1 MRLWRL
7 INPRHAPGLD
17 GEGAR
22 RIGGRWNSPGR
33 PVVYTSDAPALAALE
48 LFVNLEP
55 DQRTLSGFP
64 PLVLVGI
71 ELEDGIIEHPSDL
84 PTEYTDQQRWGD
96 DWLAQGAAL
105 AVAVPSVVI
114 RWEVNV
120 LLNPRHTDM
129 VKVRLVSTDPFNFDP
144 RLVSPT

>member
-33 PVVYTSDAPALAALE
+33 PIVYTSDAPALAALE

-55 DQRTLSGFP
+55 GQRTLSGLP
-64 PLVLVGI
+64 PLTLVGI
-71 ELEDGIIEHPSDL
+71 EVDDSLISHPSDL
-84 PTEYTDQQRWGD
+84 PGAFADQQRWGD
-96 DWLAQGAAL
+96 EWLSQAASL
-105 AVAVPSVVI
+105 AAAVPSAVI

-120 LLNPRHTDM
+120 LLNPRHPDM
-129 VKVRLVSTDPFNFDP
+129 GKVRVVSTDPFNLDP
-144 RLVSPT
+144 RLASPV

>member
-22 RIGGRWNSPGR
+22 RIGGRWNSPGH
-33 PVVYTSDAPALAALE
+33 PIVYTSDAPALAAFE

-55 DQRTLSGFP
+55 DRRTLAGLP
-64 PLVLVGI
+64 PLSLVALDVG
-71 ELEDGIIEHPSDL
+71 DGMIAHPSDL
-84 PTEYTDQQRWGD
+84 PTEYADQQRWGD
-96 DWLAQGAAL
+96 DWLAQAATL

-120 LLNPRHTDM
+120 LLNPRHPDM
-129 VKVRLVSTDPFNFDP
+129 AQVRVISIDPFQYDS
-144 RLVSPT
+144 RLLTP

>member
-7 INPRHAPGLD
+7 INPRHLPGLD

-33 PVVYTSDAPALAALE
+33 PIVYTSDAPALAALE

-55 DQRTLSGFP
+55 DQRIVSGLP
-64 PLVLVGI
+64 PLSIVGI
-71 ELEDGIIEHPSDL
+71 DVADEMIAHPADL
-84 PTEYTDQQRWGD
+84 PTEYADQQRWGD
-96 DWLAQGAAL
+96 DWLAAGANL

-120 LLNPRHTDM
+120 LLNPRHPDM
-129 VKVRLVSTDPFNFDP
+129 SKVRLVSTDPFNFDP
-144 RLVSPT
+144 RLVTPT

>member
-7 INPRHAPGLD
+7 INPRHVPGLD

-33 PVVYTSDAPALAALE
+33 PIVYTSDAPALAALE
-48 LFVNLEP
+48 LFIHLES
-55 DQRTLSGFP
+55 DQRTLSGLP
-64 PLVLVGI
+64 PLALVGI
-71 ELEDGIIEHPSDL
+71 DIEDGLIAYRSDL
-84 PTEYTDQQRWGD
+84 PTEYADQQRWGD
-96 DWLAQGAAL
+96 AWLAQGEAL

-120 LLNPRHTDM
+120 LLNPRHPDM
-129 VKVRLVSTDPFNFDP
+129 SKVRLVSTDPFNFDP
-144 RLVSPT
+144 RLVTPT

>member
-17 GEGAR
+17 GDGAR

-33 PVVYTSDAPALAALE
+33 PIVYTSDAPALAALE

-55 DQRTLSGFP
+55 GQRTVSGLP
-64 PLVLVGI
+64 PLSIVAIDVA
-71 ELEDGIIEHPSDL
+71 DGLIVYPTDL
-84 PTEYTDQQRWGD
+84 PTEYAEQQHWGD
-96 DWLAQGAAL
+96 DWLAAGGSL
-105 AVAVPSVVI
+105 AVAVPTVVM

-120 LLNPRHTDM
+120 LLNPRHPAM
-129 VKVRLVSTDPFNFDP
+129 AQVKVMFIEPFQYDSRLVAP
-144 RLVSPT
+144 